1 LIVGFVVVFSVKQ
14 QILRRFQM
22 KWVDLA
28 LSNSGSYVLERL
40 FALAPNQ
47 LKVGI
52 AGDLCRAEKRVAS
65 SRSGGVLF
73 RKLRLEHYKRHQA
86 SWLSSEESR
95 LKKSRMFDDFLL
107 DEVAAIS
114 EKKKSAGAG
123 KEPKSALTPAEK
135 AEAKAAREKKDGK
148 KKEKDGAEG
157 KAEGGEAKEKSS
169 KSSKKVKAEEGAASP
184 LKPKSESKKKKTP
197 AADSA
202 VVKQEETV
210 VKQEHE
216 GEETAT
222 KKKSKKSAQ

>member
-1 LIVGFVVVFSVKQ
+1 
-14 QILRRFQM
+14 M

-114 EKKKSAGAG
+114 EKKKSAGAS

-169 KSSKKVKAEEGAASP
+169 KSNKKVKAEESAASP

-202 VVKQEETV
+202 VVKQEEEAA
-210 VKQEHE
+210 VKQEPE